1 MNADRVTSKE
11 RDGESDTQTQ
21 THTHI
26 YTEANREGELD
37 R

>member
-11 RDGESDTQTQ
+11 RDGESDTQTH